1 MLLPHG
7 KILAGS
13 LNTRNTYLYDI
24 ASNTWSGAI
33 PKVYNDQSVE
43 ETWVKL
49 PHGGVLTYDLFQSIR
64 TGGAYAERYDFQ
76 VNAWIGISPSDGTAS
91 GTIPQLSSSALGSEL
106 GGIVHIKDG
115 RIFVI
120 GATGHTA
127 FYTMSTNTWEAGP
140 DIIGTLSGNAA
151 IFGADDAP
159 AAVMPNGHVLLAADS
174 GASRF
179 SSTGN
184 ITNGSNMITNIPSTA
199 ILQVGWRVQGPG
211 IPSNTFIIGIHSES
225 QVNINNAATATIAN
239 DSIQWGATFSPPT
252 QIFDFNPDTN
262 TISPVF
268 PPIPDGNLARTSAFV
283 TRMLVLP
290 TGEVLFSDGS
300 SQLWI
305 YTPDGGP
312 DEASRPIIDAITYN
326 GRGVFTL
333 TGRQLNGQSAGSS
346 YGDDV
351 ESDENYPIVRLVRA
365 GTVYYG
371 RTSNWSNTGVGTG
384 DVTETV
390 DFTLPAGLT
399 APGNYSFEVIGA
411 GIASFTVF
419 LDITAAEIA
428 GQ

>member
-1 MLLPHG
+1 LPQG

-24 ASNTWSGAI
+24 PSNTWSGPI
-33 PKVYNDQSVE
+33 PKVYNDPSVE

-49 PHGGVLTYDLFQSIR
+49 PHGGVLTYDLFQSVR

-76 VNAWIGISPSDGTAS
+76 VNAWLGISPSDGTAS
-91 GTIPQLSSSALGSEL
+91 GTIPQLSSTALGSEL

-115 RIFVI
+115 RLFVI

-127 FYTMSTNTWEAGP
+127 FYTFSTNTWAAGP
-140 DIIGTLSGNAA
+140 DIIGTLSGNPS

-159 AAVMPNGHVLLAADS
+159 AAVMPNGHVLLSADS
-174 GASRF
+174 GPSGF

-184 ITNGSNMITNIPSTA
+184 ITIGSNIITNIPSTG
-199 ILQVGWRVQGPG
+199 ILQVGWRVQGIG
-211 IPSNTFIIGIHSES
+211 IPANTIITGIHSES
-225 QVNINNAATATIAN
+225 QVRISNAATTTIAN
-239 DSIQWGATFSPPT
+239 DVIRWGGTFSPPT

-262 TISPVF
+262 TISPVL
-268 PPIPDGNLARTSAFV
+268 PPIPDTNLARTPAYV

-300 SQLWI
+300 RQLWI
-305 YTPDGGP
+305 YTPDGP
-312 DEASRPIIDAITYN
+312 VEEAWRPIIDAITYN
-326 GRGVFTL
+326 GGGVFTL

-351 ESDENYPIVRLVRA
+351 ESDENYPIVRLVNA

-371 RTSNWSNTGVGTG
+371 RTSNWSNTGVRTG

-399 APGNYSFEVIGA
+399 APGNYSVEVIGA
-411 GIASFTVF
+411 GIASSLVF